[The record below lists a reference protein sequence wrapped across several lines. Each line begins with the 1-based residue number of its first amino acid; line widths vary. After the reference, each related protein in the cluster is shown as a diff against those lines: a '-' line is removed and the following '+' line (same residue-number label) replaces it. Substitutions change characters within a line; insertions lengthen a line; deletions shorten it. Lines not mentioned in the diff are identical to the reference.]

1 MYMRSELERHIARNS
16 GRTDMMHRIVPI
28 MFRRFAVGWKSCCRC
43 LTMPLTPYSVSSGSV
58 SRNENAFAFAPH
70 VRKIPTAAA
79 TRTISTLRPIPAAA
93 FSVMWAV
100 YSLSPPSRISA
111 MGEITH
117 KNVASASLGAAAQRS
132 SR

>member
-1 MYMRSELERHIARNS
+1 
-16 GRTDMMHRIVPI
+16 MMHRIVPI

-43 LTMPLTPYSVSSGSV
+43 LTMPLTPYSVSNGSV
-58 SRNENAFAFAPH
+58 SRNANSLTCAPLD
-70 VRKIPTAAA
+70 RKMPTAAA
-79 TRTISTLRPIPAAA
+79 TRMISALMPMPAAA
-93 FSVMWAV
+93 FSVTRAV

-117 KNVASASLGAAAQRS
+117 KNVANASLGAAARRS